1 MNFNINIGEKTK
13 RDSYPSK
20 KHMNLYFKPD
30 KTSKP
35 ATVGLYILFILV
47 LILAFA
53 KVFVYDICMDV
64 NALKEEYDNGENQIL
79 QYAELL
85 KDYDEIELEYH
96 LYSATPEEEA
106 QIDRIEVIDLIDR
119 IIRPNASVDSIS
131 IKGDQLLV
139 QFSGVTLGQTA
150 ELVRQLEASPV
161 VAATTVDTA
170 STTENGR
177 DLVKASV
184 LVSLQKEGGE

>member
-1 MNFNINIGEKTK
+1 
-13 RDSYPSK
+13 
-20 KHMNLYFKPD
+20 
-30 KTSKP
+30 
-35 ATVGLYILFILV
+35 
-47 LILAFA
+47 
-53 KVFVYDICMDV
+53 
-64 NALKEEYDNGENQIL
+64 
-79 QYAELL
+79 
-85 KDYDEIELEYH
+85 
-96 LYSATPEEEA
+96 
-106 QIDRIEVIDLIDR
+106 
-119 IIRPNASVDSIS
+119 
-131 IKGDQLLV
+131 LV